1 MTYLKIDHVDKVFT
15 RGAQLTEVLS
25 DITVAI
31 DVTGTDRKRT
41 PGKLPN
47 SFEVSIGGAQITLAS
62 IVKEKLKQGGPDVLI
77 RPAVNQFAAM
87 DFLKTEEILEA
98 SEPAKEEL
106 KRELSAVVERFL
118 SQGAKPAQIEARG
131 KS

>member
-1 MTYLKIDHVDKVFT
+1 MQ
-15 RGAQLTEVLS
+15 RA

-41 PGKLPN
+41 PGKLPS
-47 SFEVSIGGAQITLAS
+47 SFEVTIGGAQITLAS

-87 DFLKTEEILEA
+87 DFLKAREILAA

-106 KRELSAVVERFL
+106 KRTLGAALERL
-118 SQGAKPAQIEARG
+118 LRQG
-131 KS
+131 